1 MGTESTEKNQRGIQ
15 SVEVGSEILLALTL
29 SESPMPLKEVSR
41 VTGMSSAKLFPYLVS
56 LIKLQLVQRMEPSG
70 DYAPGSL
77 ALRLGLY
84 GLQRLNPLREAEADV
99 LALAS
104 KTGQS
109 VFLTTWGPN
118 GPVVVR
124 QEDPSYPLHL
134 TLRVGTIM
142 SLVNTA
148 TGRLFGAYMPEP
160 LVQKALADEGIRL
173 SGATALKAADKQELF
188 RAYQKIREDGMTR
201 TSGHPLPGV
210 NAIAAPVFL
219 FNGSIALAI
228 TLVGPAG
235 TFDTRW
241 DGEHASTL
249 RQTANDL
256 SYRLGYSA
264 APGGEAQSIQK
275 PQE

>member
-1 MGTESTEKNQRGIQ
+1 MDTESTEKAQRGIQ
-15 SVEVGSEILLALTL
+15 SVEVGSEILLALTQADA
-29 SESPMPLKEVSR
+29 PMPLKEIAR
-41 VTGMSSAKLFPYLVS
+41 VTGMPPAKLFPYLVS
-56 LIKLQLVQRMEPSG
+56 LIKLQLVQRVEPSG

-77 ALRLGLY
+77 ALRLGMY
-84 GLQRLNPLREAEADV
+84 GLQRLNPLREAESDV

-148 TGRLFGAYMPEP
+148 TGRLFGAYMPEQ
-160 LVQKALADEGIRL
+160 LVQKALADEGMRL
-173 SGATALKAADKQELF
+173 SGATTLKTAEKQELF
-188 RAYQKIREDGMTR
+188 KQYAKIREDGMTR

-219 FNGSIALAI
+219 FNGTIALAM

-241 DGEHASTL
+241 DGGLAQTL
-249 RQTANDL
+249 RQTAHDL

-264 APGGEAQSIQK
+264 TTDKA
-275 PQE
+275 

>member
-1 MGTESTEKNQRGIQ
+1 MDTESTEKAQRGIQ
-15 SVEVGSEILLALTL
+15 SVEVGSEILLALTQ
-29 SESPMPLKEVSR
+29 SDSPMPLKEISR
-41 VTGMSSAKLFPYLVS
+41 VTGMSPAKLFPYLVS

-70 DYAPGSL
+70 DYAPGPL

-134 TLRVGTIM
+134 TLRVGTVM

-148 TGRLFGAYMPEP
+148 TGRLFGAYMPES
-160 LVQKALADEGIRL
+160 LVQKALADESIRL
-173 SGATALKAADKQELF
+173 SGATALKTTEKQDLF
-188 RAYQKIREDGMTR
+188 KEYRKIREEGMTR

-219 FNGSIALAI
+219 FTGSIALAI

-235 TFDTRW
+235 TFDTSW
-241 DGEHASTL
+241 DGELALTL
-249 RQTANDL
+249 RQTTLDL

-264 APGGEAQSIQK
+264 IPGDEA
-275 PQE
+275 

>member
-1 MGTESTEKNQRGIQ
+1 MDTENTEKAQRGIQ
-15 SVEVGSEILLALTL
+15 SVEVGSEILLALTH
-29 SESPMPLKEVSR
+29 SDAPMALKQIAH
-41 VTGMSSAKLFPYLVS
+41 VTGMPPAKLFPYLVS
-56 LIKLQLVQRMEPSG
+56 LIKLQLVQRVEPTG
-70 DYAPGSL
+70 DYAPGAL

-84 GLQRLNPLREAEADV
+84 SLQRLNPLREAEADV

-124 QEDPSYPLHL
+124 QEDPPYPLHL

-160 LVQKALADEGIRL
+160 LVRKALDDEGIRL
-173 SGATALKAADKQELF
+173 SGIADLKSADKQRLF
-188 RAYQKIREDGMTR
+188 KDYEQIREEGMTR
-201 TSGHPLPGV
+201 TMGHPLPGV
-210 NAIAAPVFL
+210 NAVAAPVFM
-219 FNGSIALAI
+219 FNGMIALAI

-235 TFDTRW
+235 SFDTSW
-241 DGEHASTL
+241 DGELAQTL
-249 RQTANDL
+249 RQTTIDL
-256 SYRLGYSA
+256 SYRLGYKA
-264 APGGEAQSIQK
+264 ATPIN
-275 PQE
+275 

>member
-1 MGTESTEKNQRGIQ
+1 MDTESTEKAQRGIQ
-15 SVEVGSEILLALTL
+15 SVEVGSEILMALTQ
-29 SESPMPLKEVSR
+29 SESPMPLKEVSH
-41 VTGMSSAKLFPYLVS
+41 VTGMSPAKLFPYLVS

-70 DYAPGSL
+70 DYAPGPL

-134 TLRVGTIM
+134 TLRVGTVM

-173 SGATALKAADKQELF
+173 SGATALKAADRQELF

-241 DGEHASTL
+241 DGELASTL
-249 RQTANDL
+249 RQTTNDL

-264 APGGEAQSIQK
+264 APVGEA
-275 PQE
+275 

>member
-1 MGTESTEKNQRGIQ
+1 MDTESTEKAQRGIQ
-15 SVEVGSEILLALTL
+15 SVEVGSEILLALTY
-29 SESPMPLKEVSR
+29 SDAPMALKEIAA
-41 VTGMSSAKLFPYLVS
+41 VTGMPPAKLFPYLVS
-56 LIKLQLVQRMEPSG
+56 LIKLELVQRVEPSG
-70 DYAPGSL
+70 DYAPGAL

-160 LVQKALADEGIRL
+160 LVRKALEDEHIRL
-173 SGATALKAADKQELF
+173 SGATELRAADKAQLF
-188 RAYQKIREDGMTR
+188 RDYEQIRAEGMTR
-201 TSGHPLPGV
+201 TDGNPLPGV
-210 NAIAAPVFL
+210 NAIAAPVFM
-219 FNGSIALAI
+219 FNGAIALAI
-228 TLVGPAG
+228 TLVGPSG
-235 TFDTRW
+235 TFDTRA
-241 DGEHASTL
+241 DADLAVTL
-249 RQTANDL
+249 RQTAKDL
-256 SYRLGYSA
+256 SFRLGYA
-264 APGGEAQSIQK
+264 LPHAGANRI
-275 PQE
+275 

>member
-1 MGTESTEKNQRGIQ
+1 MDTESSEKSQRGIQ
-15 SVEVGSEILLALTL
+15 SVEVGSEILLALTY
-29 SESPMPLKEVSR
+29 SDSPMVLKEIAG
-41 VTGMSSAKLFPYLVS
+41 VTGMPPAKLFPYLVS
-56 LIKLQLVQRMEPSG
+56 LIKLQLVQRVEPSG
-70 DYAPGSL
+70 GYAPGPL

-109 VFLTTWGPN
+109 VFVTTWGPN

-124 QEDPSYPLHL
+124 QEDPPYPLHL

-148 TGRLFGAYMPEP
+148 TGRLFGAYMPES
-160 LVQKALADEGIRL
+160 LVRKALEDEGIRL
-173 SGATALKAADKQELF
+173 SGATDLKAQDKQRLF
-188 RAYQKIREDGMTR
+188 KEYEQIREDAMTR
-201 TSGHPLPGV
+201 TTGHPLPGV
-210 NAIAAPVFL
+210 NAIAAPVFM
-219 FNGSIALAI
+219 FNGTIALAI

-241 DGEHASTL
+241 DGELAQTL
-249 RQTANDL
+249 RQTATDL
-256 SYRLGYSA
+256 SYRLGYATLQGS
-264 APGGEAQSIQK
+264 ET
-275 PQE
+275 

>member
-1 MGTESTEKNQRGIQ
+1 MDTESTEKAQRGIQ
-15 SVEVGSEILLALTL
+15 SVEVGSEILSALTY
-29 SESPMPLKEVSR
+29 SDAPMALKEIAR
-41 VTGMSSAKLFPYLVS
+41 VTGMPPAKLFPYLVS
-56 LIKLQLVQRMEPSG
+56 LIKLELVQRVEPSG
-70 DYAPGSL
+70 DYAPGPL

-104 KTGQS
+104 RTGQS

-160 LVQKALADEGIRL
+160 LVRKALDDEGIRL
-173 SGATALKAADKQELF
+173 SGATDLKPADKVRLF
-188 RAYQKIREDGMTR
+188 KEYEQIREEGMTR
-201 TSGHPLPGV
+201 TAGHPLPGV
-210 NAIAAPVFL
+210 NAIAAPVFM
-219 FNGSIALAI
+219 FNGTIALAI

-241 DGEHASTL
+241 DGELAGTL
-249 RQTANDL
+249 RQTTTDL
-256 SYRLGYSA
+256 SYRLGYKTMHSS
-264 APGGEAQSIQK
+264 EA
-275 PQE
+275 

>member
-1 MGTESTEKNQRGIQ
+1 MDTESTEKAQRGIQ
-15 SVEVGSEILLALTL
+15 SVEVGSEILSALTQ
-29 SESPMPLKEVSR
+29 SDAPMPLKEIAR
-41 VTGMSSAKLFPYLVS
+41 VTGMAPAKLFPYLVS
-56 LIKLQLVQRMEPSG
+56 LIKLQLVQRVEPSG
-70 DYAPGSL
+70 DYAPGDL

-124 QEDPSYPLHL
+124 QEDPSFPLHL
-134 TLRVGTIM
+134 TLRVGTTM

-148 TGRLFGAYMPEP
+148 TGRLFGAYMPEQ
-160 LVQKALADEGIRL
+160 LVLKALAEEASRL

-188 RAYQKIREDGMTR
+188 AQYQKIRDEGMTR
-201 TSGHPLPGV
+201 TSGQPLPGV

-235 TFDTRW
+235 TFDVSW
-241 DGEHASTL
+241 DGELAQTL
-249 RQTANDL
+249 RQTAADL

-264 APGGEAQSIQK
+264 IAASK
-275 PQE
+275 

>member
-1 MGTESTEKNQRGIQ
+1 MDTDSTEKAQRGIQ
-15 SVEVGSEILLALTL
+15 SVEVGSEILLALTH
-29 SESPMPLKEVSR
+29 SDSPMALKEIAQ
-41 VTGMSSAKLFPYLVS
+41 VTGMPPAKLFPYLVS
-56 LIKLQLVQRMEPSG
+56 LIKLQLVQRAEPSG
-70 DYAPGSL
+70 DYAPGAL

-84 GLQRLNPLREAEADV
+84 GLQRLNPLREAEQDV

-160 LVQKALADEGIRL
+160 LVQKALEDEGIRL
-173 SGATALKAADKQELF
+173 SGAVSLKTADKQELF
-188 RAYQKIREDGMTR
+188 RQYERIREEGMTR

-210 NAIAAPVFL
+210 NAIAAPVFM
-219 FNGSIALAI
+219 FNGTIALAI

-241 DGEHASTL
+241 DGELALTL
-249 RQTANDL
+249 RQTAADL

-264 APGGEAQSIQK
+264 TQGSEV
-275 PQE
+275 

>member
-1 MGTESTEKNQRGIQ
+1 MDTESTEKAQRGIQ
-15 SVEVGSEILLALTL
+15 SVEVGSEILNALTY
-29 SESPMPLKEVSR
+29 SDAPMALKEIAR
-41 VTGMSSAKLFPYLVS
+41 VTGMPPAKLFPYLVS
-56 LIKLQLVQRMEPSG
+56 LIKLELVQRVEPSG
-70 DYAPGSL
+70 DYAPGPL

-104 KTGQS
+104 RTGQS

-134 TLRVGTIM
+134 TLRVGTIL

-160 LVQKALADEGIRL
+160 LVRKALDDEGIRL
-173 SGATALKAADKQELF
+173 SGATDLKSADKVRLF
-188 RAYQKIREDGMTR
+188 KEYEQIREEGMTR
-201 TSGHPLPGV
+201 TAGHPLPGV
-210 NAIAAPVFL
+210 NAIAAPVFM
-219 FNGSIALAI
+219 FNGTIALAI

-241 DGEHASTL
+241 DGELAGTL
-249 RQTANDL
+249 RQTTTDL
-256 SYRLGYSA
+256 SYRLGYKTMHSS
-264 APGGEAQSIQK
+264 EA
-275 PQE
+275 